1 LYYEITS
8 FAGMTKSE
16 LIQLLTIYKEN
27 FLLNWKNMR
36 HNSSL
41 SYRSDRKITLAFSGR
56 FFSLVILS
64 AALFFYAAPLF
75 SQQNVNRNE
84 QNNTV
89 TNTQNNTQAEERV
102 PGQGFD
108 DQDFGPQVEE
118 ESVIWMIFKTLIVL
132 GLFVGGFYMFYKFVT
147 QKAGL
152 QVSGHEAI
160 KILSMVPVGPNRTLQ
175 LIDVAG
181 KVYLLGISESGIT
194 MLTEIK
200 DKEEIDRIRLL
211 SSRST
216 PVKDLTFQDFISDQ
230 VGWVV
235 DRFNDVK
242 GRISDRKSHGRK
254 AAVQEIPSK
263 DFDMSYLDIQKKRLK
278 TINDEDEE

>member
-1 LYYEITS
+1 
-8 FAGMTKSE
+8 
-16 LIQLLTIYKEN
+16 
-27 FLLNWKNMR
+27 MR

-41 SYRSDRKITLAFSGR
+41 SYRSDIKSTLAFFTGI
-56 FFSLVILS
+56 FPVLLLS
-64 AALFFYAAPLF
+64 ALLFLYAAPLYP
-75 SQQNVNRNE
+75 QQNGNQNA

-89 TNTQNNTQAEERV
+89 NNTQSNTQNNTQAEEKV
-102 PGQGFD
+102 PGQGFE

-160 KILSMVPVGPNRTLQ
+160 KILSMVPVGPNRSLQ

-181 KVYLLGISESGIT
+181 KVYLLGISESGIS

-200 DKEEIDRIRLL
+200 EKEEIDRIRLL

-235 DRFNDVK
+235 DRFHDVK
-242 GRISDRKSHGRK
+242 DKISERRDHSSGK
-254 AAVQEIPSK
+254 AKVQEISSK
-263 DFDMSYLDIQKKRLK
+263 DFDMSYLDKQKKRLK
-278 TINDEDEE
+278 TINEEDEE

>member
-1 LYYEITS
+1 MLTAFLFLYAVPSYPQQGGNQNT
-8 FAGMTKSE
+8 
-16 LIQLLTIYKEN
+16 Q
-27 FLLNWKNMR
+27 
-36 HNSSL
+36 NS
-41 SYRSDRKITLAFSGR
+41 T
-56 FFSLVILS
+56 
-64 AALFFYAAPLF
+64 
-75 SQQNVNRNE
+75 VN
-84 QNNTV
+84 
-89 TNTQNNTQAEERV
+89 NTQNNVQAEEKV
-102 PGQGFD
+102 PGQGFE

-181 KVYLLGISESGIT
+181 KVYLLGISESGIS

-216 PVKDLTFQDFISDQ
+216 PVKDLTFQDFIADQ

-242 GRISDRKSHGRK
+242 GKISDRKGHGSK
-254 AAVQEIPSK
+254 VTVQEISAK
-263 DFDMSYLDIQKKRLK
+263 EFDMSYLDKQKKRLK
-278 TINDEDEE
+278 TINNEDEE

>member
-1 LYYEITS
+1 
-8 FAGMTKSE
+8 
-16 LIQLLTIYKEN
+16 
-27 FLLNWKNMR
+27 MR

-41 SYRSDRKITLAFSGR
+41 SYRSDVKFTLAFFRR
-56 FFSLVILS
+56 FFVVLMFSLV
-64 AALFFYAAPLF
+64 LFTITAPLY
-75 SQQNVNRNE
+75 SQQNGN
-84 QNNTV
+84 QNNQ
-89 TNTQNNTQAEERV
+89 TNTVNNIQDTTRAEERV

-108 DQDFGPQVEE
+108 ERDFGPQVEE
-118 ESVIWMIFKTLIVL
+118 ESVIWMIFKTLLVL
-132 GLFVGGFYMFYKFVT
+132 ALFVGGFYMFYKFVT

-181 KVYLLGISESGIT
+181 KVYLLGISENGIS

-216 PVKDLTFQDFISDQ
+216 PVKDLTFQDFIADQ
-230 VGWVV
+230 AGWVI

-242 GRISDRKSHGRK
+242 DRINERKGRGSRK
-254 AAVQEIPSK
+254 AIVQEISAK
-263 DFDMSYLDIQKKRLK
+263 EFDMSYLDKQKKRLK

>member
-1 LYYEITS
+1 MR
-8 FAGMTKSE
+8 G
-16 LIQLLTIYKEN
+16 N

-41 SYRSDRKITLAFSGR
+41 SYRSDLKFTLAFFTR
-56 FFSLVILS
+56 FFSVFVL
-64 AALFFYAAPLF
+64 AAVLFFYAAPLY
-75 SQQNVNRNE
+75 SQQTGS
-84 QNNTV
+84 QNTQTNTV
-89 TNTQNNTQAEERV
+89 NNTQNNTQAEERV

-108 DQDFGPQVEE
+108 DRDFGPQVEE

-181 KVYLLGISESGIT
+181 KVYLLGISESGIS

-216 PVKDLTFQDFISDQ
+216 PVKDLTFQDFIADQ

-242 GRISDRKSHGRK
+242 GKINERRGHGRGK
-254 AAVQEIPSK
+254 ATVQEVSAK
-263 DFDMSYLDIQKKRLK
+263 EFDMSYLDKQKKRLK

>member
-1 LYYEITS
+1 
-8 FAGMTKSE
+8 
-16 LIQLLTIYKEN
+16 
-27 FLLNWKNMR
+27 MR

-41 SYRSDRKITLAFSGR
+41 SYRSELKFTLAFLSR
-56 FFSLVILS
+56 KFSVFLLVSVL
-64 AALFFYAAPLF
+64 LMYAAPLYP
-75 SQQNVNRNE
+75 QQGSNQNP

-89 TNTQNNTQAEERV
+89 TNTQNNTQAEDKV
-102 PGQGFD
+102 PGEGFD
-108 DQDFGPQVEE
+108 ERDFGPQVEE
-118 ESVIWMIFKTLIVL
+118 ESVIWMILKTLIVL

-160 KILSMVPVGPNRTLQ
+160 KILSMIPVGPNRTLQ

-181 KVYLLGISESGIT
+181 KVYLLGISESGIS

-216 PVKDLTFQDFISDQ
+216 PVKDLTFQDFIADQ
-230 VGWVV
+230 AGWVI

-242 GRISDRKSHGRK
+242 GRISERKKRGSRK
-254 AAVQEIPSK
+254 AVIQEFSAK
-263 DFDMSYLDIQKKRLK
+263 EFDMSYLDKQKKRLK

>member
-1 LYYEITS
+1 
-8 FAGMTKSE
+8 
-16 LIQLLTIYKEN
+16 
-27 FLLNWKNMR
+27 MR

-41 SYRSDRKITLAFSGR
+41 SYRSDIKFTLAFFR
-56 FFSLVILS
+56 RLFVVLMLSLV
-64 AALFFYAAPLF
+64 LFACAAPLY
-75 SQQNVNRNE
+75 SQQNGN
-84 QNNTV
+84 QNNQ
-89 TNTQNNTQAEERV
+89 TNTVNNTQDTTRAEERV

-108 DQDFGPQVEE
+108 ERDFGPQVEE
-118 ESVIWMIFKTLIVL
+118 ESVIWMIFKTLLVL
-132 GLFVGGFYMFYKFVT
+132 ALFVGGFYMFYKFVT

-181 KVYLLGISESGIT
+181 KVYLLGISENGIS

-216 PVKDLTFQDFISDQ
+216 PVKDLTFQDFIADQ
-230 VGWVV
+230 AGWVI

-242 GRISDRKSHGRK
+242 DRINERKSRGSRK
-254 AAVQEIPSK
+254 AVVQEISAK
-263 DFDMSYLDIQKKRLK
+263 EFDMSYLDKQKKRLK

>member
-1 LYYEITS
+1 
-8 FAGMTKSE
+8 
-16 LIQLLTIYKEN
+16 
-27 FLLNWKNMR
+27 MR
-36 HNSSL
+36 HNSSI
-41 SYRSDRKITLAFSGR
+41 SYRSDEKFTLAFLER
-56 FFSLVILS
+56 FF
-64 AALFFYAAPLF
+64 AALMISFVLFMYAAPLY
-75 SQQNVNRNE
+75 SQQAGN
-84 QNNTV
+84 QNTQTNSV
-89 TNTQNNTQAEERV
+89 TNTDNNPQAEESV
-102 PGQGFD
+102 PGQGFED
-108 DQDFGPQVEE
+108 KDFGPQVEE

-160 KILSMVPVGPNRTLQ
+160 KIMSMVPVGPNRTLQ

-181 KVYLLGISESGIT
+181 RVYLLGISESGIS

-216 PVKDLTFQDFISDQ
+216 PVKDLTFQDFIADQ

-235 DRFNDVK
+235 DRFHDVK
-242 GRISDRKSHGRK
+242 DKINEKRSHGGGK
-254 AAVQEIPSK
+254 ARVQEISEK
-263 DFDMSYLDIQKKRLK
+263 DFDMSYLNKQKKRLK

>member
-1 LYYEITS
+1 
-8 FAGMTKSE
+8 
-16 LIQLLTIYKEN
+16 
-27 FLLNWKNMR
+27 MR

-41 SYRSDRKITLAFSGR
+41 SYRSDINITLAFFAR
-56 FFSLVILS
+56 IFVALMIS
-64 AALFFYAAPLF
+64 AVLLLYAAPVF
-75 SQQNVNRNE
+75 SQQANN
-84 QNNTV
+84 QNAQTNTV
-89 TNTQNNTQAEERV
+89 TNGQNSTQAEEKI
-102 PGQGFD
+102 PGQGFED
-108 DQDFGPQVEE
+108 KDFGPQVEE

-160 KILSMVPVGPNRTLQ
+160 KILSMVPVGPSRTLQ

-181 KVYLLGISESGIT
+181 KVYLLGISESGIS
-194 MLTEIK
+194 MLTEIS

-216 PVKDLTFQDFISDQ
+216 PVKDLTFQDFITDQ

-242 GRISDRKSHGRK
+242 GKINERRTHGSGK
-254 AAVQEIPSK
+254 ITVQDIPEK
-263 DFDMSYLDIQKKRLK
+263 DFDMSYLNRQKKRLK
-278 TINDEDEE
+278 NINEDDEA